1 MYLSSIIFQDTF
13 YLSLT

>member
-1 MYLSSIIFQDTF
+1 MSTSEAIVTF